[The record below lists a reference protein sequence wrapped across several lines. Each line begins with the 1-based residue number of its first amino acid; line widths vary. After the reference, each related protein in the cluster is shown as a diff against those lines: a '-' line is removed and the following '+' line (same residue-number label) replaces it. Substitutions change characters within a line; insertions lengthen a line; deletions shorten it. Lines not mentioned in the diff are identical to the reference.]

1 MDFSAFMALT
11 ERCAPRVDIVPLI
24 EIVRAASGFEPL
36 SLTIDE
42 SKPIKILAT
51 SKDEAIALAMQA
63 KVGKQ
68 NVRLGLAGLT
78 FGDLDKTGISVA
90 DAFES
95 CPSLRAAAQILNDD
109 PKHFSRQKTP
119 AVPSAAGAKL
129 SVNDE
134 FYHREERSPPPEEF
148 AALAESHETPKKQW
162 DVFGGGSGKSL
173 LVYRASPSPR

>member
-1 MDFSAFMALT
+1 MDFSAFMALA
-11 ERCAPRVDIVPLI
+11 ESCVPGVDIKPLI

-36 SLTIDE
+36 SLTIYGR
-42 SKPIKILAT
+42 KPIKILAT

-68 NVRLGLAGLT
+68 ELRLGLAGLT
-78 FGDLDKTGISVA
+78 FGDLDKAGIGVA

-95 CPSLRAAAQILNDD
+95 CPSLRAAAQILDGD
-109 PKHFSRQKTP
+109 PKHFSRRKTA

-129 SVNDE
+129 SVEVE
-134 FYHREERSPPPEEF
+134 FYHPEERPPPPEES

-162 DVFGGGSGKSL
+162 DVFGGTSRNSL
-173 LVYRASPSPR
+173 LVYEASPSPR